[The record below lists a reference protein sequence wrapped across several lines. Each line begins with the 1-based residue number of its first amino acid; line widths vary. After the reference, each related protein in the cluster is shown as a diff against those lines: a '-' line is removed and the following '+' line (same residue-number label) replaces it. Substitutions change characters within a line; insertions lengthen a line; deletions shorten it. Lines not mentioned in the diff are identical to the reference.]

1 MEDDDFGLCP
11 HCHKTN
17 GFISI
22 GPSHWFFCD
31 KHRTKWCVGSNLFS
45 SWKSQTEAE
54 QRAKYEAMDFG
65 DYKEVTPFFYPAIVR
80 NTKHFFARLFYRI
93 GGRFA
98 RRQEECPF

>member
-1 MEDDDFGLCP
+1 
-11 HCHKTN
+11 
-17 GFISI
+17 
-22 GPSHWFFCD
+22 
-31 KHRTKWCVGSNLFS
+31 
-45 SWKSQTEAE
+45 
-54 QRAKYEAMDFG
+54 MDFG